1 MIQAVEARAPE
12 VVTSPTAGPSGEVH
26 KKNIYPFVRRI
37 FLVTLVLFV
46 FFILFFLIYH
56 NGKSIYENGL

>member
-1 MIQAVEARAPE
+1 MPPAEIAPPKENISAV
-12 VVTSPTAGPSGEVH
+12 S

-37 FLVTLVLFV
+37 FLISLVLFV

-56 NGKSIYENGL
+56 NGKSIYENGI